1 MGPSPIRRSL
11 VIKTG
16 VIAAIALVMTL
27 LIVFSA
33 DLLGPGS
40 LSAGQTDRAA
50 AIDGPTLGGGHLSLA
65 DLRGK
70 PVFINIW
77 ASW

>member
-1 MGPSPIRRSL
+1 MRPSPLRRSL

-16 VIAAIALVMTL
+16 VIAAIALVTTL

-40 LSAGQTDRAA
+40 LSSGQRDRAA
-50 AIDGPTLGGGHLSLA
+50 AIDGPTLDGGHLSLA